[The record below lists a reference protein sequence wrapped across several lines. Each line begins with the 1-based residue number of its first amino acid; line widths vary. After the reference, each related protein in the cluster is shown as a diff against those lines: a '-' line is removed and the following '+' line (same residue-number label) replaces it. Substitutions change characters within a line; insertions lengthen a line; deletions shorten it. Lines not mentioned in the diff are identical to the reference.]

1 MIWSPHNVVV
11 MNFMKLEHAIKSTT
25 FIEEILMSISM
36 SEELYQAIA
45 RKKMFALYIEIHKGT
60 ENYWLKSLYV
70 IEKLKMLL
78 AEAICMIQ
86 HHQDSLFSAN

>member
-11 MNFMKLEHAIKSTT
+11 MNFMKLEHAIKSTA

-36 SEELYQAIA
+36 SEEFYQEKA
-45 RKKMFALYIEIHKGT
+45 RMKMLALYIEIHKGT
-60 ENYWLKSLYV
+60 NHYWLKSLCV

-78 AEAICMIQ
+78 AEAICIIQ
-86 HHQDSLFSAN
+86 HHQASLFSAN

>member
-1 MIWSPHNVVV
+1 MIWRPHDVAI
-11 MNFMKLEHAIKSTT
+11 MNSMNLEHAIKSTT

-36 SEELYQAIA
+36 SEEFYQAKA
-45 RKKMFALYIEIHKGT
+45 RMKMLALYIEIHKGT
-60 ENYWLKSLYV
+60 DHYWLQSLCV

-86 HHQDSLFSAN
+86 HHSASLFSEN